1 LKKKKKNKSASNK
14 VKKDVIEIK
23 PKPFLNLILDDI
35 TAMDIS
41 PTGDYILINAL
52 GFTLLIRVTPISKL
66 KYYLIPIHLMKL
78 KNTTNQSSNEEKK
91 KETEDLEDIRKMI
104 LQDPST
110 IP

>member
-1 LKKKKKNKSASNK
+1 
-14 VKKDVIEIK
+14 
-23 PKPFLNLILDDI
+23 
-35 TAMDIS
+35 MDIS

-91 KETEDLEDIRKMI
+91 KETEDLEDIRKII

-110 IP
+110 IPQKMLDHIQQFNNKPKKDDPHVK